1 MLIDPCD
8 PVDIWAI
15 TSAISDGAK
24 PGTSVEVGPPMAFR
38 RSSILQTSTVNRLS
52 TVLLY
57 RNRGRL
63 SGLSGALWVGQAT
76 VVNSRLYVYGGVD
89 RSCSAVSSPRVRL
102 TAAEAASN
110 K

>member
-8 PVDIWAI
+8 PADIWAI

-24 PGTSVEVGPPMAFR
+24 PSTSVEVGPPRQGLSPALA
-38 RSSILQTSTVNRLS
+38 SSTVKRLS

-89 RSCSAVSSPRVRL
+89 RSPKVQCRVFPAR
-102 TAAEAASN
+102 EADCC
-110 K
+110 

>member
-8 PVDIWAI
+8 PADIWAI

-24 PGTSVEVGPPMAFR
+24 PSTSVEVGPPRQGLSPALA
-38 RSSILQTSTVNRLS
+38 SSTVKRLS

-63 SGLSGALWVGQAT
+63 TSVSGALWVGQAT
-76 VVNSRLYVYGGVD
+76 VVRSRLYVHGGAD
-89 RSCSAVSSPRVRL
+89 RSPKVQCRVFPAR
-102 TAAEAASN
+102 EAGCC
-110 K
+110 